1 MDQRVLGKDG
11 PKVPVICFGAWP
23 IGGGMGRVD
32 VNQAVATVQ
41 AALDC
46 GMTFIDTAE
55 GYQTSESVL
64 GKALRKRRHEVV
76 LATKLSGSD
85 HSETHMRNAIENSLT
100 VLGTDYIDLYQLHSP
115 QSHWPIEETM
125 GGLLRLKEEGKIRY
139 IGISN
144 YSPDQTQEVMS
155 HGPVQS
161 SQPRYNMIFRHDE
174 ENTLKFCLDSDIGVI
189 PHSVLAKGLLG
200 GRYKP
205 GDTFPADDER
215 RLFNFFRGKLFEQI
229 YDVTT
234 KLDEWAHDRGRD
246 IVQLAV
252 AWVIAHPAVTSAIV
266 GMKDPEQ
273 VSQVSMAADWKL
285 SALEL
290 EEIDRIIGDL
300 QPRWKKDAFI

>member
-1 MDQRVLGKDG
+1 
-11 PKVPVICFGAWP
+11 
-23 IGGGMGRVD
+23 MGRVD

-41 AALDC
+41 TALDC

-290 EEIDRIIGDL
+290 EEIDRIIGEL

>member
-1 MDQRVLGKDG
+1 M
-11 PKVPVICFGAWP
+11 
-23 IGGGMGRVD
+23 D

-41 AALDC
+41 TALDC

-64 GKALRKRRHEVV
+64 GKALAERRHEVV

-266 GMKDPEQ
+266 GMKNPEQ
-273 VSQVSMAADWKL
+273 VAHVSMAADWKL
-285 SALEL
+285 SMVEL
-290 EEIDRIIGDL
+290 EEIERIIGNL

>member
-1 MDQRVLGKDG
+1 
-11 PKVPVICFGAWP
+11 
-23 IGGGMGRVD
+23 MGRVD

-41 AALDC
+41 TALDC

-100 VLGTDYIDLYQLHSP
+100 ALGTDYIDLYQLHSP

-174 ENTLKFCLDSDIGVI
+174 ENTLKFCHDNDIAVI

-215 RLFNFFRGKLFEQI
+215 RLFNFFRGRLFEQI
-229 YDVTT
+229 HDVTT

-266 GMKDPEQ
+266 GMKNREQ
-273 VSQVSMAADWKL
+273 VEQVSMAADWKL
-285 SALEL
+285 SRVEL
-290 EEIDRIIGDL
+290 EEIERIIGDL

>member
-1 MDQRVLGKDG
+1 MDQRVLGEDG

-41 AALDC
+41 TALDC

-100 VLGTDYIDLYQLHSP
+100 ALGTDYIDLYQLHSP

-174 ENTLKFCLDSDIGVI
+174 ENTLKFCHDNDIAVI

-215 RLFNFFRGKLFEQI
+215 RLFNFFRGRLFEQI
-229 YDVTT
+229 HDVTT

-266 GMKDPEQ
+266 GMKNPEQ
-273 VSQVSMAADWKL
+273 VAHVSMAADWKL
-285 SALEL
+285 SMVEL
-290 EEIDRIIGDL
+290 EEIERIIGDL